1 VPSLEFDTGV
11 YSLLDYRVRFGVVSF
26 VKAEAGAITLFLD
39 LASSFNLLKFTF
51 PRLLVF
57 D

>member
-1 VPSLEFDTGV
+1 MPSLEFDTGV